1 MRSIDLSEDEI
12 ATLRTQIE
20 REGLHLL
27 PLTNQY
33 ELLRVKE
40 GDFFFVVYS
49 TGKMVFQESVSMESL
64 LDDMLIPASHDIVG
78 TDEAGKGEWYGPL
91 VVAGVALTPEQTLDL
106 RKMGVGDSKNLSP
119 FRVSEIGKVVEHSA
133 IETQVTVFQP
143 DQYNSLIEEFKKEKK
158 TLNDLL
164 AWAHKEVIT
173 LLLSRLHKKGIYPET
188 VYIDKF
194 DVGGASRELDSL
206 SSLDVRIVQK
216 TGGESEVAVAAASV
230 LAKFTFE
237 TAFTLLNEKYGVD
250 LRNSSPEDIPQDILP
265 HVAKIHF
272 KNVKK
277 VLKA

>member
-64 LDDMLIPASHDIVG
+64 LDDILIPAPHDIVG

-119 FRVSEIGKVVEHSA
+119 FRVSEIGKVIEHSA

-143 DQYNSLIEEFKKEKK
+143 DQYNPLIEEFKKEKK

-164 AWAHKEVIT
+164 AWAHKRVIT
-173 LLLSRLHKKGIYPET
+173 QLLSRLREKGIYPEI